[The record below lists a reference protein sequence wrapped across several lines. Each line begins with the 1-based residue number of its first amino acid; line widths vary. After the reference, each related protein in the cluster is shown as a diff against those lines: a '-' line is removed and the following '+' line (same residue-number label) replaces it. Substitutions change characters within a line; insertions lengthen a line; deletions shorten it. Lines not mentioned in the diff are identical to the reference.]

1 MIDVNELTIGQAR
14 ELAAL
19 LNLGNSVG
27 PAVGPAVGQID
38 HGLQI
43 AVLDRG
49 FVYIGRVVT
58 DDKWCHISGAW
69 NIRRWGTTHGLGELV
84 DGPTPHTELDRV
96 GDVRVPLHSLQ
107 HLIAVKGE
115 KWTSKLD

>member
-1 MIDVNELTIGQAR
+1 MNVVNIDDLTIGQAR
-14 ELAAL
+14 VLAAQFATTAAPK
-19 LNLGNSVG
+19 N
-27 PAVGPAVGQID
+27 ADRID

-58 DDKWCHISGAW
+58 DDGWCYISGAW
-69 NIRRWGTTHGLGELV
+69 NIRRWGTTQGLGELV
-84 DGPTPHTELDRV
+84 NGALPNTRLDRV
-96 GDVRVPLHSLQ
+96 GNVRVPLHALI
-107 HLIAVKGE
+107 HLIAVESE